1 MIADL
6 DAAIAGLYAAFA
18 GRPRPARVEGCPCCV
33 GDRAE
38 AGLHRA
44 PLRELTGDD
53 LGRYSF
59 KAMTTWGSV
68 SDFAYFVPRLLELAA
83 SGTRIDLEVVTEKL
97 RYGHWRS
104 WPAAEVAAIERFA
117 RTIERAAQQDGFTL
131 TEDGVRSALASL
143 SDSTS

>member
-33 GDRAE
+33 GDGAE

-68 SDFAYFVPRLLELAA
+68 SDFAYFVPRLLELA
-83 SGTRIDLEVVTEKL
+83 TRGADIDLEVVTEKL
-97 RYGHWRS
+97 RYGNWRT
-104 WPAAEVAAIERFA
+104 WPAVEVAAIERFA
-117 RTIERAAQQDGFTL
+117 QTIERAAQLSGSEL
-131 TEDGVRSALASL
+131 AEDDVREALSRL